1 MGALTQDFNIADVVS
16 ENLMLMEM
24 ETKNKDET
32 LDALISLL
40 YKNKCIDDI
49 ADFKKDVIARENEGM
64 TGIGEGVAIP
74 HGKSDSVKITT
85 IAIGTVKDEI
95 EWESLDEKPVKVII
109 LFAVKNTEANTLHIK
124 LLQKV
129 AILLAD
135 EEFLEKMRE
144 TKTTG
149 QMMHLLSGNA
159 S

>member
-32 LDALISLL
+32 LDELISLL